1 MKTKTLDVYLF
12 SEEPFSGLQTL
23 SHIAKELNKEA
34 GYTIKAKL
42 TIDLP
47 EKKVEVTESDINKL
61 FDASNVSSTCD
72 EQFIY
77 KDQLLKAFFGNE
89 NE

>member
-42 TIDLP
+42 TIDLS
-47 EKKVEVTESDINKL
+47 EKKKEFTYSEVKQIISEHYDDGHGMLYFRNKIL
-61 FDASNVSSTCD
+61 V
-72 EQFIY
+72 
-77 KDQLLKAFFGNE
+77 KMFGVQYE
-89 NE
+89 